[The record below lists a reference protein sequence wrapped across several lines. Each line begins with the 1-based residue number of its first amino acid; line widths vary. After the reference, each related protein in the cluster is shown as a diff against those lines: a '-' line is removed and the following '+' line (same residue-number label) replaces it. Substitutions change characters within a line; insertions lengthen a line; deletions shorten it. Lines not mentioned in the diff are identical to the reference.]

1 MSPLIKDNYYDFNWK
16 GTDNNQ
22 KIHEGVINAKN
33 LVLAKIELRIKGY
46 QVSHI
51 ALKSKPLFTI
61 NFTSINSSEIAIFFR
76 QLSTLLNAGIPLVQA
91 LGVIGQG
98 HANPG
103 MQTLLSAIKE
113 DILVGGTLAES
124 FNKFPQYFDHLV
136 CNLIEAGENAGIL
149 EPLLTKIASY
159 REKTEQLNKKIKK
172 ALIYPLTVLII
183 ALIVTTILLVFVVPI
198 FEDMYKSFGADL
210 PLFTQWVVTL
220 SEWVIKDWWIIITI
234 ILFCGYAFYYAKKKH
249 KPFNYLLDRILLKLP
264 VIGLL
269 LHKSIIARFSRTLA
283 TLSCAGIPI
292 VDALQSVAGICGNHV
307 YYMAV
312 LSMREDVATGHRL
325 QYAMQKTRLFP
336 SFVQQMIAIGE
347 ESGSLDTMLT
357 KIADFYEAEVDN
369 LTDNLGSLI
378 EPVIM
383 VILGLLIG
391 GLVVA
396 MYLPIFQMGTVIG

>member
-1 MSPLIKDNYYDFNWK
+1 MSPLLKDNYYDFNWK
-16 GTDNNQ
+16 GTDNNH
-22 KIHEGVINAKN
+22 KVHEGIINAKS
-33 LVLAKIELRIKGY
+33 LVLAKVELKVKGY

-51 ALKSKPLFTI
+51 VLKSKPLFAV
-61 NFTSINSSEIAIFFR
+61 NFTRISSSEIAIFFR

-113 DILVGGTLAES
+113 DIQVGGTLAES
-124 FNKFPQYFDHLV
+124 FRKFPQYFDHLV

-149 EPLLTKIASY
+149 EPLLAKIASY
-159 REKTEQLNKKIKK
+159 REKTEQLNKKLKN

-183 ALIVTTILLVFVVPI
+183 ALIVTSILLVFVVPI
-198 FEDMYKSFGADL
+198 FKELYTSFGADL
-210 PLFTQWVVTL
+210 PLFTQWVISI
-220 SEWVIKDWWIIITI
+220 SEGIIKDWWIIMTI
-234 ILFCGYAFYYAKKKH
+234 SIFCSYGFYYAKKKH
-249 KPFNYLLDRILLKLP
+249 KPFNYLLDRMILKLP
-264 VIGLL
+264 VIGLV

-292 VDALQSVAGICGNHV
+292 VDALQSVAGTCGNHV
-307 YYMAV
+307 YYRAV

-325 QYAMQKTRLFP
+325 QYAMQKTHLFP
-336 SFVQQMIAIGE
+336 YFVQQMIAIGE
-347 ESGSLDTMLT
+347 ESGSLDNMLA

-369 LTDNLGSLI
+369 IMDNLGSLI
-378 EPVIM
+378 EPFIM